1 MVALILRQSG
11 ITVQNISADSVQFSN
26 SYFVQNN
33 MVIIRGTGVGQ
44 ARSNAKKSTVPDV
57 KVSSIQRFLE

>member
-33 MVIIRGTGVGQ
+33 MVIIRGTGVAQ
-44 ARSNAKKSTVPDV
+44 ARSNAKKSTAPDV
-57 KVSSIQRFLE
+57 KVSSVQWFLE